1 MTATVLSH
9 LSRQCLLCSCESS
22 EVKDRLRRLI
32 GECPQFCAICMP
44 HCGRKGKCCVYSLA
58 KVSIFFRRN
67 RLSLQQKVRAFR
79 IQSSEVENLRA
90 FFPFF
95 PCFSAEPPF
104 LSARPL
110 SFALCP
116 SLRSRFVRPSHS
128 LAPLAHACRHM
139 RAYARTR
146 ALRTQRLS
154 VFLPSPL
161 PSIRLTFC
169 DLWVKA
175 LSFPTS
181 SPVKLEDIR
190 HLHT

>member
-22 EVKDRLRRLI
+22 EVKDHLRRLI
-32 GECPQFCAICMP
+32 GEVPRFCAIWTP
-44 HCGRKGKCCVYSLA
+44 YCGRKGKCCVYSLA

-67 RLSLQQKVRAFR
+67 RVSCNKKFAHFEFSRQRSKTCGLSFP
-79 IQSSEVENLRA
+79 SSLV
-90 FFPFF
+90 
-95 PCFSAEPPF
+95 SPPNPLF

-116 SLRSRFVRPSHS
+116 SLRSCSVRPFHP

-139 RAYARTR
+139 RACACARTR

-154 VFLPSPL
+154 VFCLHPSPL
-161 PSIRLTFC
+161 S
-169 DLWVKA
+169 A
-175 LSFPTS
+175 
-181 SPVKLEDIR
+181 
-190 HLHT
+190 